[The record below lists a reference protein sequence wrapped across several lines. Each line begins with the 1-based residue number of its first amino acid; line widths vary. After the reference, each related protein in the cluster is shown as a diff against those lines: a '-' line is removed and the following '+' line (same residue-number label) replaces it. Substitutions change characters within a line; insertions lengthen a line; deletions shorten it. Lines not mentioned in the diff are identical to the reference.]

1 MRPDIELA
9 LAARAE
15 NIAIVRHALGGL
27 GDALAI
33 PPHKLDDI
41 RIAVSEACANVVLHA
56 YPPGSDGQMVLAV
69 TADAGR
75 LIVSVRDWGQG
86 IRPRPDSPGLGLGLS
101 MIAALAE
108 EVQLGHDSE
117 QHTEVRMTFS
127 LNGSGEHVATGQRAS
142 TGEHAATSER

>member
-1 MRPDIELA
+1 MKPDIELA
-9 LAARAE
+9 LPARAE

-33 PPHKLDDI
+33 APHKLDDI

-56 YPPGSDGQMVLAV
+56 YPPGSDGQMVLSA
-69 TADAGR
+69 TADDGR
-75 LIVSVRDWGQG
+75 LVVTVRDWGAG

-108 EVQLGHDSE
+108 EVQLGHDSD

-127 LNGSGEHVATGQRAS
+127 LNGSAEHGS
-142 TGEHAATSER
+142 TAERRK

>member
-1 MRPDIELA
+1 MTPDIELA

-27 GDALAI
+27 ADALAI

-56 YPPGSDGQMVLAV
+56 YPPGAEGQMEIVA
-69 TADAGR
+69 TRTNGE
-75 LIVSVRDWGQG
+75 LIVAVRDWGRG
-86 IRPRPDSPGLGLGLS
+86 IRPRPDTPGLGLGLS

-108 EVQLGHDSE
+108 EVQLGHDNE

-127 LNGSGEHVATGQRAS
+127 LNGGR
-142 TGEHAATSER
+142 